1 MEPDYSYRFTITD
14 GVKLMHLHCKI
25 FHAKWDHSRD
35 CLKRIYML
43 IVAMPI
49 ILTYQNNQSG
59 LVKHSHRHDNSLAAP
74 MQCFADKIKSRGSSL
89 GKERPWKT
97 ILNSKMGLSKHCK
110 TRQVSCWFM
119 HIRRTLH
126 NIIIYDI
133 WKYMNI
139 FEYIRTKKMCSH
151 PCYLPSSDYWL
162 ACRNLRPVKILKFGA
177 CMFVTWAISFL
188 YRQNSNDWYIRN
200 NILDFWFYFPQKR

>member
-1 MEPDYSYRFTITD
+1 
-14 GVKLMHLHCKI
+14 
-25 FHAKWDHSRD
+25 
-35 CLKRIYML
+35 
-43 IVAMPI
+43 MPI

-110 TRQVSCWFM
+110 TWQVSCWFM
-119 HIRRTLH
+119 HNRRTLH

-188 YRQNSNDWYIRN
+188 YWQNSNDWYILN